1 MLSSIYHLNSLDKL
15 YLDIYLEN
23 LLIKVFIEY
32 IIFVDRSIFIVQNTI
47 VVVINEAIVKKIPGL
62 EIVFKSLN
70 IAGDIYKRTINL
82 YTGLILEFL

>member
-1 MLSSIYHLNSLDKL
+1 LLSSIYHLNSLDKL